1 MRDANDLRP
10 LRKARWIRVL
20 GFIVALGALGIGGK
34 MVLGAKK
41 GSSATPFS
49 TPTAIPVTVTKA
61 STRDLPIERSGLG
74 TVTSLNAID
83 VKFRADGQ
91 LQNIGLHEGRDVQAG
106 DVLAQIDQR
115 PYQAQLAQAEASYQ
129 KDLASLNNAKAD
141 ETRANKL
148 SLSGAGTMQAIDTA
162 RAQVAVLTASLAGD
176 QAAID
181 AAKLNLEFTTVKA
194 PIAGRVGL
202 RQIDEGAIVHASDSS
217 GLVSITQMTPISVR
231 FSLPQDDLPTLL
243 TGQAQGDLAVAVDT
257 RDGTR
262 HLADGKLAVID
273 SQVDTSTGMIRLKA
287 VFPNDNRALWPG
299 ELVIA
304 RILIRTD
311 RNATAV
317 PAAAVQN
324 GQDGSYVFIVKPD
337 KTVAAAVVKT
347 GPTVDGFT
355 ALLSGASPGQEIVLD
370 GQSRLTNGS
379 LINPQE
385 QPADAQE
392 APGSSS

>member
-10 LRKARWIRVL
+10 LRKAPWLRVL
-20 GFIVALGALGIGGK
+20 GFILALGALGIGGK
-34 MVLGAKK
+34 MVLGAKT
-41 GSSATPFS
+41 GSSATPSS

-91 LQNIGLHEGRDVQAG
+91 LQNIGFHEGRDVQAG
-106 DVLAQIDQR
+106 DVLAQIDRR
-115 PYQAQLAQAEASYQ
+115 PYEAQLAQAEASYQ

-162 RAQVAVLTASLAGD
+162 RAQVAVLTAALAGD

-217 GLVSITQMTPISVR
+217 GLVSITQMAPISVR

-257 RDGTR
+257 RDGSR

-304 RILIRTD
+304 RILVRTE

-324 GQDGSYVFIVKPD
+324 GQNGSYVFIVKPD
-337 KTVAAAVVKT
+337 KTVAATVVKT

-379 LINPQE
+379 LINPKE

>member
-1 MRDANDLRP
+1 MRGANDLRP
-10 LRKARWIRVL
+10 LRKARWFRVL
-20 GFIVALGALGIGGK
+20 GFILALGALGIGGK

-115 PYQAQLAQAEASYQ
+115 PYRAQLAQAEASYQ

-379 LINPQE
+379 LINPKE

-392 APGSSS
+392 APGPSS